1 MKYELK
7 CRYFR
12 FVALT
17 GGKKVLQGVG
27 ICFVLSREMGGKWPP
42 VRVKGSRIWGRYFR
56 FLSVLSSACCCS
68 SPSKDSPAWTFLSLL
83 RKCQDNKPRFHLSPY
98 LIIKYNNNNKRLS
111 VINIMV
117 GNFFALLAHL
127 ALLPIHFPTLTQVSS
142 REGGQRP

>member
-1 MKYELK
+1 M
-7 CRYFR
+7 
-12 FVALT
+12 ALT
-17 GGKKVLQGVG
+17 SGKKVLQGVG
-27 ICFVLSREMGGKWPP
+27 IWFVLSREMGGRRPP

-56 FLSVLSSACCCS
+56 FFSVLSSACCCS
-68 SPSKDSPAWTFLSLL
+68 SPSKDSPAWKFLSLL

-98 LIIKYNNNNKRLS
+98 LIIKYNNNKKRLS

-117 GNFFALLAHL
+117 GFLFALLAHL